1 MAKPTYKFPF
11 SSILGKFGRVDASRG
26 RDPGI
31 SADLFTQNG
40 ISVYR
45 APQNKAT
52 STSPAVQARSKIYC
66 GCDEQWKFITTARR
80 AALPGWWIWAFS
92 RTGTPLPA
100 YQTWMKGCL
109 ASYPEMLLLPSY
121 CWIGRYQYTNQ
132 SYNVLPEHTL
142 RLAGIPWSALETA
155 AREVWALNQKGHI
168 DTGTEAT
175 PHTIAEAGIIQ
186 ITVSAMG
193 PGEVRWWDVYART

>member
-45 APQNKAT
+45 APQNKT
-52 STSPAVQARSKIYC
+52 VSTSPAVQARSKIYC
-66 GCDEQWKFITTARR
+66 DCDEQWKFITPAQRI
-80 AALPGWWIWAFS
+80 ALPGWWMWA
-92 RTGTPLPA
+92 RGRIGTPLPA

-109 ASYPEMLLLPSY
+109 ASLPEMPLFANF
-121 CWIGRYQYTNQ
+121 CWVGRYALVNGTGADIPAQGI
-132 SYNVLPEHTL
+132 TL
-142 RLAGIPWSALETA
+142 TGVPYAVPTGDDN
-155 AREVWALNQKGHI
+155 EVWTLLGNSHLGEQVDRWVSSPGTLTI
-168 DTGTEAT
+168 DI
-175 PHTIAEAGIIQ
+175 PLIP
-186 ITVSAMG
+186 
-193 PGEVRWWDVYART
+193 PGSSLQWDVYAYEVP